1 MVGGAET
8 LVVNSLTK
16 GGLQQYTDNVLVYF
30 YGTSPLENK
39 IDPGVKVICLNYKGI
54 WDLPRVLLRLRE
66 IVKKNKINI
75 VHSHLNP
82 AGFYTRLALPRRI
95 KQVHTLHTTY
105 SLNTSTRPFLLWLEK
120 IILLK
125 NKNVSLIFLSEY
137 LKKDFFAKINFKG
150 KSFVLGNFIED
161 VFFYEVAKN
170 ENVHFKVVAVG
181 NLNPQKNYLYLF
193 EIFKYLKDL
202 NISLDI
208 YGGGNIE
215 EYQAKILRDNLNI
228 QLMGQQHSIPHIL
241 PHYDLFIM
249 PSNLE
254 GYPIAVLEAMASGI
268 PCMLS
273 DIDALKNIAG
283 DNAIYFPLSNAGKA
297 AETIKEIANKNI
309 STASF
314 IKKGKQLAKAA
325 KRSFYLEK
333 LLRIYTKVT
342 REKVY

>member
-1 MVGGAET
+1 MIGGAET

-16 GGLQQYTDNVLVYF
+16 GGLQQYTENVLVYF
-30 YGTSPLENK
+30 HGTSSLEKK

-54 WDLPRVLLRLRE
+54 WDLPRVLLRLRKIIKE
-66 IVKKNKINI
+66 NKINI

-82 AGFYTRLALPRRI
+82 AGFYTRVALSKRI

-105 SLNTSTRPFLLWLEK
+105 SSNRTTRPFLLWLEK
-120 IILLK
+120 TILLK

-137 LKKDFFAKINFKG
+137 LKKDFFTKVNFKG

-161 VFFYEVAKN
+161 AFFNEVSKN

-193 EIFKYLKDL
+193 EIFKHLKDL

-215 EYQAKILRDNLNI
+215 EYQAKIVSDNLNVK
-228 QLMGQQHSIPHIL
+228 LMGQQHSIPFIL

-249 PSNLE
+249 PSKLE
-254 GYPIAVLEAMASGI
+254 GYPMAVLEAMASGI

-273 DIDALKNIAG
+273 DIEALKNIAG
-283 DNAIYFPLSNAGKA
+283 DNAIYFSLSNAEKA
-297 AETIKEIANKNI
+297 AETIKDIANKNLCTV
-309 STASF
+309 SL
-314 IKKGKQLAKAA
+314 IKKGKELAQAA

-333 LLRIYTKVT
+333 LLRIYKKIKS
-342 REKVY
+342 EKVF